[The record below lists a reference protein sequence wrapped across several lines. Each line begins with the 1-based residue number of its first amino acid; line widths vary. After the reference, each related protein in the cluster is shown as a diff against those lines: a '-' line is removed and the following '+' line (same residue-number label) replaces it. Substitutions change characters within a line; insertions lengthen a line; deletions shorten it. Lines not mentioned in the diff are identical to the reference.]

1 MSSFCGTEM
10 SLSKSNKLSIKA
22 LPYGNAGGVN
32 VLSKMDGEAGT
43 RMLTIVLAS
52 S

>member
-1 MSSFCGTEM
+1 M
-10 SLSKSNKLSIKA
+10 SLSKSNKLSIIA

-32 VLSKMDGEAGT
+32 VLSKMDGEAGN
-43 RMLTIVLAS
+43 RMLTIALAS